1 LREHILRTAAERAAK
16 KHGPQFASITYV
28 GDGVWDVRA
37 ARELGWRFIGIAA
50 GEQAERLR
58 EAGAGL
64 IVPNYCP
71 VEAFLALLLGDD

>member
-1 LREHILRTAAERAAK
+1 
-16 KHGPQFASITYV
+16 V